1 MTNSSV
7 LTLKRIAM
15 QHLLRV
21 LCLFLATFAGG
32 VIGLTVADWA
42 EVGRGWQSGVV
53 ELIFRLVGGL
63 SLLSSVIF
71 GIMVWAWF
79 SSYKGAIN
87 SANLFDEDPEAY
99 RRSFGDVVGPI
110 SW

>member
-1 MTNSSV
+1 MANSSV
-7 LTLKRIAM
+7 LTLKRIAK

-21 LCLFLATFAGG
+21 FGLFLATLVGG
-32 VIGLTVADWA
+32 VVGLTLADWA
-42 EVGRGWQSGVV
+42 EVGHGWQSGVV

-79 SSYKGAIN
+79 SGYKSAIN
-87 SANLFDEDPEAY
+87 SAHLFDEDPAAY

-110 SW
+110 PW